1 MASKSIYIIQIN
13 LMKSIQTLLETLKE
27 LISEATQNRS
37 GYENM
42 RLIPLPVKTQER
54 KIPNNNNQ

>member
-1 MASKSIYIIQIN
+1 
-13 LMKSIQTLLETLKE
+13 MKSIQILLDTLKE

-42 RLIPLPVKTQER
+42 RLIPIPVKTQDR
-54 KIPNNNNQ
+54 KFPKNTNNQ

>member
-1 MASKSIYIIQIN
+1 
-13 LMKSIQTLLETLKE
+13 MKSIQILLETLKE

-42 RLIPLPVKTQER
+42 RLIPLPVKTQDG
-54 KIPNNNNQ
+54 KLPNHNNQQ

>member
-1 MASKSIYIIQIN
+1 
-13 LMKSIQTLLETLKE
+13 MKSIQILLETLKE

-42 RLIPLPVKTQER
+42 RLIPLPVKTQDR
-54 KIPNNNNQ
+54 KLPNHNNHQ

>member
-1 MASKSIYIIQIN
+1 
-13 LMKSIQTLLETLKE
+13 MKSIQILLDTLKE

-42 RLIPLPVKTQER
+42 RLIPIPVKTQER
-54 KIPNNNNQ
+54 KLPNSNNNQ

>member
-1 MASKSIYIIQIN
+1 
-13 LMKSIQTLLETLKE
+13 MKSIQILLDTLKE

-42 RLIPLPVKTQER
+42 RLIPVPVKTQER
-54 KIPNNNNQ
+54 KLPNKNNNR

>member
-1 MASKSIYIIQIN
+1 
-13 LMKSIQTLLETLKE
+13 MKSIQILLDTLKE

-42 RLIPLPVKTQER
+42 RLIPLPVKTQDR
-54 KIPNNNNQ
+54 KLPNNNNNQ

>member
-1 MASKSIYIIQIN
+1 
-13 LMKSIQTLLETLKE
+13 MKSIQIFLDALKE

-42 RLIPLPVKTQER
+42 RLIPIPVKTQER
-54 KIPNNNNQ
+54 KLPNNNNNQ

>member
-54 KIPNNNNQ
+54 KMPNNNNQ

>member
-1 MASKSIYIIQIN
+1 
-13 LMKSIQTLLETLKE
+13 MKSIQILLDTLKE

-42 RLIPLPVKTQER
+42 RLIPLPVKTQDR
-54 KIPNNNNQ
+54 KLPNNNTTQ

>member
-1 MASKSIYIIQIN
+1 
-13 LMKSIQTLLETLKE
+13 MKSIQILLDTLKE

-42 RLIPLPVKTQER
+42 RLIPIPVKTQER
-54 KIPNNNNQ
+54 KLPNSSNNQ